1 MGGAGAGPPPPPTSW
16 WRAVAAAAVA
26 LWLVPAVLAL
36 AFLWLPPLCCAV
48 AAVRFVRVRR
58 KLVTLT
64 ASSRRA
70 SRGCCD
76 GDGRGLE
83 VESTMVDAA
92 GGGRLRLRLLHQ
104 YLDDQMELVGG
115 SHEGQ
120 EEEGAA
126 VSC

>member
-1 MGGAGAGPPPPPTSW
+1 MGGAGAGSLPTSSS

-36 AFLWLPPLCCAV
+36 AVLWLPLLCCAV
-48 AAVRFVRVRR
+48 AAVRFLRVRR
-58 KLVTLT
+58 KLVV
-64 ASSRRA
+64 AGRRS

-76 GDGRGLE
+76 GDDRGPE
-83 VESTMVDAA
+83 EATVVDA

-115 SHEGQ
+115 GHEEQQQGTP
-120 EEEGAA
+120 A
-126 VSC
+126 S